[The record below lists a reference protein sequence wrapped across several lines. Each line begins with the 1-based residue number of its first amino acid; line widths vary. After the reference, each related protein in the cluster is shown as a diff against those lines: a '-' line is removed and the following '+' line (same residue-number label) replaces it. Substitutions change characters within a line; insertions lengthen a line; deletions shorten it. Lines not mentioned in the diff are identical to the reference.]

1 MTTPSADPGHWGH
14 APPPEPRGPTV
25 LFVAVPVVLTIVLIA
40 AITFAGLQRQ
50 EINPVAIKAPISE
63 ADWKPYV
70 DAGETVAEN
79 LSTIDYRTADRDVQR
94 VLDSSTGPFHA
105 DFAERSRDFVDT
117 VRTSESVS
125 TGTVNGAGIESLDAD
140 GARVLVAVS
149 VETVTKDS
157 AGAAPRSWRL
167 RITVVESD
175 SGFKAS
181 DVEFVS

>member
-1 MTTPSADPGHWGH
+1 MTTPPTHPGHWGH
-14 APPPEPRGPTV
+14 PPAGERRGPTV
-25 LFVAVPVVLTIVLIA
+25 LFFAVPVVLSIVLIV
-40 AITFAGLQRQ
+40 AITFAGLQRRD
-50 EINPVAIKAPISE
+50 IDPVAIKAPVAE

-79 LSTIDYRTADRDVQR
+79 LTTIDYRTADRDVRR
-94 VLDSSTGPFHA
+94 VLDSSTGLFHA
-105 DFAERSRDFVDT
+105 DFAKRSRDFVDT

-140 GARVLVAVS
+140 GARVLVAVT

-157 AGAAPRSWRL
+157 GGAAPRSWRL

-175 SGFKAS
+175 SALKAS

>member
-1 MTTPSADPGHWGH
+1 
-14 APPPEPRGPTV
+14 V
-25 LFVAVPVVLTIVLIA
+25 LFFAVPVVLTVILIT

-50 EINPVAIKAPISE
+50 EISPAAIKAPIAE
-63 ADWKPYV
+63 TDWKPYV

-79 LSTIDYRTADRDVQR
+79 LTTIDYRTADRDVQR
-94 VLDSSTGPFHA
+94 VLDSATGPFHA
-105 DFAERSRDFVDT
+105 DFAKRSRDFVDT

-157 AGAAPRSWRL
+157 AGTAPRSWRL
-167 RITVVESD
+167 RITVVESE